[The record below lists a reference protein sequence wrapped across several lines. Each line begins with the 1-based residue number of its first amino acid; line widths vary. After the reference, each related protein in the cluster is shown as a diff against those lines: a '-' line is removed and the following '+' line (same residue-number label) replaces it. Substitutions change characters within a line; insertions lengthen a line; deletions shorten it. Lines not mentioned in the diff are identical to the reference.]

1 MLMWQ
6 GVVNKHN
13 ISSYKEKYVFQRF
26 DVAKIDLFE

>member
-6 GVVNKHN
+6 GIVNKHN
-13 ISSYKEKYVFQRF
+13 ARSYKKKYVFQRF